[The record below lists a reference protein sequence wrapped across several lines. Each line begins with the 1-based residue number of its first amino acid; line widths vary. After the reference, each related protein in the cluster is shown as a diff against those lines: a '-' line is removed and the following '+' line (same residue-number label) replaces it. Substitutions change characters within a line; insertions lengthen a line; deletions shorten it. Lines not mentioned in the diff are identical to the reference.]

1 MEEVFKI
8 EGGHQLNG
16 EVRISGAKNATV
28 ALIPASILANGPVTI
43 CGVPDIADVESL
55 STLLE
60 ELNVA
65 VVHKDRGHLIIDPTE
80 MINRPLE
87 LDAERGMLA
96 EAISKLGERERLI
109 MQLRF
114 GFLDGQERTQKQVAD
129 IIGISQSYI
138 SRLEKRIIRRLRR
151 DLDKVF

>member
-65 VVHKDRGHLIIDPTE
+65 VVHKDRGHLIIDPPE
-80 MINRPLE
+80 MVNRP
-87 LDAERGMLA
+87 
-96 EAISKLGERERLI
+96 
-109 MQLRF
+109 
-114 GFLDGQERTQKQVAD
+114 V
-129 IIGISQSYI
+129 
-138 SRLEKRIIRRLRR
+138 
-151 DLDKVF
+151 

>member
-80 MINRPLE
+80 MVNRPLE
-87 LDAERGMLA
+87 HPAVTKLRASYYFMGALLGKYKHVKIKMSGGCYLGISRALKRWER
-96 EAISKLGERERLI
+96 RLI
-109 MQLRF
+109 IRKVVIL
-114 GFLDGQERTQKQVAD
+114 
-129 IIGISQSYI
+129 S
-138 SRLEKRIIRRLRR
+138 KR
-151 DLDKVF
+151 KS